1 MSRNTPV
8 SRNKAGSAAIAASIC
23 VASVV
28 GSAVS
33 GVSAA
38 SATSTATRIPPSRP
52 AMGAIDLNRGESF
65 QTRCE

>member
-28 GSAVS
+28 GSDVS
-33 GVSAA
+33 GVSAP
-38 SATSTATRIPPSRP
+38 SATSMATRKVPSRP
-52 AMGAIDLNRGESF
+52 AMGATDLNLGESF